1 MVTEGSFE
9 VVKMTINLDFEDYT
23 GYCENVDFICLELDL
38 EDYTGDCEDV
48 TIVANCEVE
57 EHVDCICLDTGH
69 MEASLEVC
77 IDGLFVDG
85 VSFSLENLAMCY
97 GQSVADKIV
106 NDIEYKAG
114 NVYYS

>member
-9 VVKMTINLDFEDYT
+9 VVKMIIN
-23 GYCENVDFICLELDL
+23 LDL
-38 EDYTGDCEDV
+38 EDYTGDCENV
-48 TIVANCEVE
+48 SIVADCEIE
-57 EHVDCICLDTGH
+57 EHVDFICLDAGH
-69 MEASLEVC
+69 METSLEVS

-85 VSFSLENLAMCY
+85 VLFSLENLAMCY
-97 GQSVADKIV
+97 GQEIADEIV

>member
-9 VVKMTINLDFEDYT
+9 VVEMIIN
-23 GYCENVDFICLELDL
+23 LDL
-38 EDYTGDCEDV
+38 EDYTGDCDDV
-48 TIVANCEVE
+48 AIVANCEIE
-57 EHVDCICLDTGH
+57 EHVDGICWDTGR
-69 MEASLEVC
+69 METSVEFY

-85 VSFSLENLAMCY
+85 VLFSLENLAMCY
-97 GQSVADKIV
+97 GQKIADEIV